1 MYYLIR
7 HIRQIFG
14 LLPPGEGK
22 TVLSNF
28 ASLTVVQAITYIL
41 PVIMIPYLF
50 RVIGPEKFGLIA
62 FAQAL
67 MQYFMI
73 LTDYGFSISATREI
87 SLCREDNCEIS
98 KVFSAV
104 MTVKLVFA
112 FLSLV
117 LLCIIVFFIPRFRDN
132 WLVYILSFG
141 TVLGNTL
148 FPVWFFQGIEKMRHI
163 AYLNII
169 GGFLML
175 LAIFTFVHRAE
186 DYLWVP
192 AITSSVFLITGLW
205 ALRIVFRKFGVS
217 FKFPGYTNLR
227 QQLTAGWDIFISN
240 AAINAYTTTRVF
252 VVGLLTDNTITG
264 FYAIAERIANAV
276 QTFPLL
282 SFSQAVFP
290 RLSQIFNKNKALAFE
305 LMRQIQQVTVNISLA
320 CLALTFILAPWIV
333 RAFCGGEY
341 YSTVLSFRL
350 LLVSVFFVC
359 ANAFRVQFLLV
370 CGKTAIYS
378 RIHVFMSMIGL
389 PLIFLLVFSFG
400 FKGAA
405 IASVVIEA
413 GIFINTYFSVRRIK
427 FTPLVLPLLG
437 KP

>member
-1 MYYLIR
+1 MYFLIR
-7 HIRQIFG
+7 RIKRIFG
-14 LLPPGEGK
+14 LLPPEEGK
-22 TVLSNF
+22 TVLNNF
-28 ASLTVVQAITYIL
+28 ASLSVVQAITYIL

-87 SLCREDNCEIS
+87 SLCREDHCEIS
-98 KVFSAV
+98 RIFSAV
-104 MTVKLVFA
+104 MTVKLAFA
-112 FLSLV
+112 FLSLI
-117 LLCIIVFFIPRFRDN
+117 LLGIVVFFIPRFRVN
-132 WLVYILSFG
+132 WAVYILSFG
-141 TVLGNTL
+141 TVVGNTL
-148 FPVWFFQGIEKMRHI
+148 FPVWFFQGIEKMKHI

-192 AITSSVFLITGLW
+192 AITSCVFLITGLW
-205 ALRIVFRKFGVS
+205 ALRVVFDKFGVS

-227 QQLTAGWDIFISN
+227 QQLRVGWDIFISN
-240 AAINAYTTTRVF
+240 VAINAYTATRVF
-252 VVGLLTDNTITG
+252 VVGLLTNNAITG

-282 SFSQAVFP
+282 SFSQALFP
-290 RLSQIFNKNKALAFE
+290 RLSRIFSKNKALAFE
-305 LMRQIQQVTVNISLA
+305 LMRQIQQVTVTIYLV
-320 CLALTFILAPWIV
+320 CLSLTFILAPWIV
-333 RAFCGGEY
+333 RGFCGGEY
-341 YSTVLSFRL
+341 FSTVLSLRL

-400 FKGAA
+400 SK
-405 IASVVIEA
+405 ASRSS
-413 GIFINTYFSVRRIK
+413 T
-427 FTPLVLPLLG
+427 
-437 KP
+437 